1 MTMEKTLYSPI
12 TGGLLAV
19 PVTCADQLLH
29 TGDGAAALVYLW
41 LLRNDGRWDAI
52 AYAAAT
58 KQNPREAEQALRRLV
73 ERGLVQSHA
82 AAPASAGKASVP
94 VSPPKTQPRQPL
106 APAQELPEYT
116 AQDIETRVQG
126 DAVFAGLVQE
136 VQRMLG
142 RMLSGGDLK
151 TLFGIYDY
159 IALPAEVILQL
170 VQYCIDFRK
179 GNRMPGLRQIEK
191 EAYAWADME
200 LVTLEQVEA
209 YIRRRQERTDRV
221 EQFREELQLRGRAM
235 SDGERRYLESWADW
249 GFGVDAVALAY
260 DRTVLQ
266 TGGLKW
272 PYMNSILKRW
282 HEAGLHSLPEI
293 QQGDRRPG
301 QAPRGS
307 AAGRAPVVTAPS
319 AQEQERMKKLLEN
332 ING

>member
-1 MTMEKTLYSPI
+1 MEKTLYSPI

-41 LLRNDGRWDAI
+41 LLRNDGRWDAA

-58 KQNPREAEQALRRLV
+58 QQSVQEAEQALRRLV
-73 ERGLVQSHA
+73 ERGLVQRCADTPGSSRKV
-82 AAPASAGKASVP
+82 PISASAEKALP
-94 VSPPKTQPRQPL
+94 QQPL

-116 AQDIETRVQG
+116 VQDIDNRVQE

-209 YIRRRQERTDRV
+209 YIRRRQEQTDRV

-235 SDGERRYLESWADW
+235 SDGERRYLESWANW

-301 QAPRGS
+301 QTPRAPGT
-307 AAGRAPVVTAPS
+307 GRAPVVAAPS
-319 AQEQERMKKLLEN
+319 VQEQERMKKLLEN
-332 ING
+332 MNA